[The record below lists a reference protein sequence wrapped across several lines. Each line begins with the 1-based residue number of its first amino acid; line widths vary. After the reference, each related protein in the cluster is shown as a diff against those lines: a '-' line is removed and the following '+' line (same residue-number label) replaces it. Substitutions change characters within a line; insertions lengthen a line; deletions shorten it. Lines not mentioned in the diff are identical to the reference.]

1 MKKTCEKLLK
11 SLEWWTCFYFKAQI
25 SNKFRGEVTNK
36 CLQFDVERLEWSKIS
51 TMPTARSKSTSTL
64 FQGHIVVSGGKANID
79 LQTVEQYIPSQN
91 TWTKLPQMVNRKSL
105 HALCSLNGKLFIVGR
120 QCEVYDTTANRFCVL
135 RSPISFNYVVINRNN
150 CKISYSAN
158 RRTVQCFTKYMD

>member
-1 MKKTCEKLLK
+1 MVYCYNPHDKRWCKKDLK
-11 SLEWWTCFYFKAQI
+11 NVNQSRKFCCGLVSL
-25 SNKFRGEVTNK
+25 
-36 CLQFDVERLEWSKIS
+36 IS
-51 TMPTARSKSTSTL
+51 TV